1 MADERPCQTDTDGSG
16 YHCSGNT
23 TCRRYWKGPN
33 DGITSFNNIGLALLT
48 VFQCLTMEG
57 WTDVY
62 YLANDAKGV
71 WLNWLYF
78 VPLVMFLR
86 FL

>member
-1 MADERPCQTDTDGSG
+1 MKKLYLIERICHYEMADERPCQKDTDESG
-16 YHCSGNT
+16 HHCTGNT

-62 YLANDAKGV
+62 YLVSK
-71 WLNWLYF
+71 
-78 VPLVMFLR
+78 PHKS
-86 FL
+86 